1 MLGRPST
8 SQADRRPQSRLAR
21 SSIPELPEKSSGTNA
36 DADSPVSQDQPI
48 RRTLSFVDLSLQ
60 EIEKAILTEDP
71 EWDFQVDFWESVLQG
86 AAAPEFRCMQNR
98 TLGFWIKSFKD
109 WQELRKTQDLNDMA
123 TPQQLGQVFFG
134 FAKPR
139 CLELGKLFGGCR
151 SLAQVSFEKTQVS
164 LPEIFTAG
172 VLMSEIISSTTKLS
186 FVLGLVDLEDKKS
199 LNQKQFSTF
208 VGNFIRGLCS
218 AFGLNSCAS
227 RPGGG
232 FRQDDDRPEASR
244 ASRGHWSSL
253 LVSRRHTSAWVNSDD
268 EHRPRFAKVPTEEAI
283 NIIAGRLYSRIS
295 ARAARRIVKLHSSL
309 KTEAERAAVL
319 AAIKARQSSATAHAQ
334 RNGGA
339 GAKIPGNVEQRLPF
353 AVLLDWCFR
362 VVQDPL
368 AIPYALAVERFCPR
382 ESSADDNPE
391 NFEADDAKTFRLSHT
406 MPASMSV
413 EDDHETEA
421 AQHVPTRADVIA
433 CRYVYT
439 FASQRSFFLLTPE
452 ELDAEMSR
460 AGHTDVEFAVKL
472 QAACVQAEDIR
483 SKTRKPSFM
492 RFLKLLCPWAM
503 PKHLRMF
510 DRWCQQYDD
519 LQNKKAQLRS
529 DKNAL
534 ADFQWCMKVYS
545 NQPVIPQAE
554 MENII
559 KDFER
564 LDLQHRGYI
573 EVAELERT
581 IRARQDEGVTLSMVR
596 SFDVSGDGVIDQAEF
611 IQMMCP
617 VGYRLDGVA
626 DEVSQTLAE
635 FLQAYVEE
643 EQRHVTI
650 EEDRFEHGAHRLRAN
665 SVSLHAALPIAPQ
678 DEWEKWNSF
687 FDRVDQ
693 DEDGF
698 ISAEELRA
706 CSKALNSGSA
716 CELLLAVLDPQMRA
730 QISRELYLETLLK
743 VNRWRSPLRRD

>member
-1 MLGRPST
+1 
-8 SQADRRPQSRLAR
+8 
-21 SSIPELPEKSSGTNA
+21 
-36 DADSPVSQDQPI
+36 
-48 RRTLSFVDLSLQ
+48 
-60 EIEKAILTEDP
+60 
-71 EWDFQVDFWESVLQG
+71 
-86 AAAPEFRCMQNR
+86 
-98 TLGFWIKSFKD
+98 
-109 WQELRKTQDLNDMA
+109 
-123 TPQQLGQVFFG
+123 
-134 FAKPR
+134 
-139 CLELGKLFGGCR
+139 
-151 SLAQVSFEKTQVS
+151 
-164 LPEIFTAG
+164 
-172 VLMSEIISSTTKLS
+172 
-186 FVLGLVDLEDKKS
+186 
-199 LNQKQFSTF
+199 
-208 VGNFIRGLCS
+208 
-218 AFGLNSCAS
+218 
-227 RPGGG
+227 
-232 FRQDDDRPEASR
+232 
-244 ASRGHWSSL
+244 
-253 LVSRRHTSAWVNSDD
+253 
-268 EHRPRFAKVPTEEAI
+268 
-283 NIIAGRLYSRIS
+283 
-295 ARAARRIVKLHSSL
+295 
-309 KTEAERAAVL
+309 
-319 AAIKARQSSATAHAQ
+319 
-334 RNGGA
+334 
-339 GAKIPGNVEQRLPF
+339 
-353 AVLLDWCFR
+353 
-362 VVQDPL
+362 
-368 AIPYALAVERFCPR
+368 
-382 ESSADDNPE
+382 
-391 NFEADDAKTFRLSHT
+391 
-406 MPASMSV
+406 MSV

-421 AQHVPTRADVIA
+421 AQHMPTRADVIA

-492 RFLKLLCPWAM
+492 RFLKLLYPWAM

-635 FLQAYVEE
+635 FLQAYVVE

-650 EEDRFEHGAHRLRAN
+650 EE
-665 SVSLHAALPIAPQ
+665 